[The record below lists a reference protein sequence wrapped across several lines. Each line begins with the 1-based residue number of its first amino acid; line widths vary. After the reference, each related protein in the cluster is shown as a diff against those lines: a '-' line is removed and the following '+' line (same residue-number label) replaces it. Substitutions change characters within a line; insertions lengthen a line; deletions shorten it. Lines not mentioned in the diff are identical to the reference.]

1 MKPTSLQAWPP
12 QSSYEGKGLVRKQT
26 SIYNGSRNY
35 SSYLRGKI
43 QYILK
48 INEQSMITRQMKKI
62 QQQEKK
68 GQDKQTKMDKEK
80 FKEENIWKK
89 KL

>member
-1 MKPTSLQAWPP
+1 
-12 QSSYEGKGLVRKQT
+12 
-26 SIYNGSRNY
+26 
-35 SSYLRGKI
+35 
-43 QYILK
+43 
-48 INEQSMITRQMKKI
+48 MITRQMKKI
-62 QQQEKK
+62 QQQVKK